1 MILENY
7 LGEIITGIGAALTTL
22 TGYLVG
28 KRRSNAETKQVEAEA
43 LKASQE
49 VYDTLVGHT
58 KQFVKDTEERNTI
71 LKKQVDLLSTNLEK
85 INVNFEALEKEVDHL
100 RKTIEIL
107 EKELH
112 ECKEIN
118 QKNNIKTTLHIKPK
132 RASKT
137 NVKDVP
143 KV

>member
-1 MILENY
+1 M
-7 LGEIITGIGAALTTL
+7 
-22 TGYLVG
+22 G

-71 LKKQVDLLSTNLEK
+71 LKQQVDQLSTNLEK
-85 INVNFEALEKEVDHL
+85 INTNFKALEKEVDHL
-100 RKTIEIL
+100 RKIISVL
-107 EKELH
+107 EKDLQ

-118 QKNNIKTTLHIKPK
+118 KQHVEKIELSEKPK
-132 RASKT
+132 RVSKNT
-137 NVKDVP
+137 L

>member
-1 MILENY
+1 MGILENY
-7 LGEIITGIGAALTTL
+7 LGEIIAAVGVALTSSI
-22 TGYLVG
+22 GYIVG

-71 LKKQVDLLSTNLEK
+71 LKQQVDQLSTNLEK
-85 INVNFEALEKEVDHL
+85 INTNFKALEKEVDHL
-100 RKTIEIL
+100 RKIISVL
-107 EKELH
+107 EKDLQ

-118 QKNNIKTTLHIKPK
+118 KENVKKIELSEKPK
-132 RASKT
+132 RVSKNT
-137 NVKDVP
+137 S